1 MFQVQSAQSH
11 QRWHKGKTVMNNKN
25 KLALT
30 VEINQ
35 PIKVVWKHLVDWRA
49 QSDWMLQTK
58 VWSELDQDRT
68 VKNGRGVLIFAFTGL
83 FPKLYPKL
91 KLGVLDTMEITN
103 WHPPYQCDV
112 LHIGRI
118 IRGTGSFELVSGTKR
133 KKDKTVFYWSEE
145 IIAPAI
151 LIAILKPFILLGVR
165 ISLRRFARL
174 VERSAR

>member
-1 MFQVQSAQSH
+1 MRNQ
-11 QRWHKGKTVMNNKN
+11 N
-25 KLALT
+25 KLALR

-35 PIKVVWKHLVDWRA
+35 PIKIVWQHLVDWRS

-68 VKNGRGVLIFAFTGL
+68 VKNGKGVLIFAFTGL

-91 KLGVLDTMEITN
+91 KLGVLDTMEVVN
-103 WHPPYQCDV
+103 WHPPYKCDV

-118 IRGTGSFELVSGTKR
+118 IRGTGSFELVSNSDSKKGGT
-133 KKDKTVFYWSEE
+133 TFYWSEE
-145 IIAPAI
+145 IIAPAVF
-151 LIAILKPFILLGVR
+151 IAILKPFILLGVR
-165 ISLRRFARL
+165 ISLRRFTRL

>member
-1 MFQVQSAQSH
+1 
-11 QRWHKGKTVMNNKN
+11 MNNKN

>member
-1 MFQVQSAQSH
+1 M
-11 QRWHKGKTVMNNKN
+11 KNKN

-118 IRGTGSFELVSGTKR
+118 IRGTGSFELVSGTKP
-133 KKDKTVFYWSEE
+133 KKDKTIFYWSEE
-145 IIAPAI
+145 IIAPPI

>member
-1 MFQVQSAQSH
+1 MSNQ
-11 QRWHKGKTVMNNKN
+11 N

-30 VEINQ
+30 IEINQ
-35 PIKVVWKHLVDWRA
+35 PIKVVWQYLVDWRA

-68 VKNGRGVLIFAFTGL
+68 IKNGKGVLIFAFTGL
-83 FPKLYPKL
+83 FPKLYPKV
-91 KLGVLDTMEITN
+91 KLGILDTMEVTD
-103 WHPPYQCDV
+103 WHPPYRCDV
-112 LHIGRI
+112 VHIGRI
-118 IRGTGSFELVSGTKR
+118 IRGTGSFELVSKTKSKKGGTI
-133 KKDKTVFYWSEE
+133 FYWSEV

-151 LIAILKPFILLGVR
+151 FIAILKPFILLGVR

>member
-1 MFQVQSAQSH
+1 MRNQ
-11 QRWHKGKTVMNNKN
+11 N

-35 PIKVVWKHLVDWRA
+35 PIKIVWQHLVDWRS

-68 VKNGRGVLIFAFTGL
+68 VKNGKGVLIFAFTGL

-91 KLGVLDTMEITN
+91 KLGVLDTMEVVN
-103 WHPPYQCDV
+103 WHPPYKCDV

-118 IRGTGSFELVSGTKR
+118 IRGTGSFELVSNSDSKRGGT
-133 KKDKTVFYWSEE
+133 TFYWSEE
-145 IIAPAI
+145 IIAPAVF
-151 LIAILKPFILLGVR
+151 IAILKPFILLGVR